1 MLTFNFKSPWQQASL
16 KHFETKWSYSL
27 KKKKKKRHMSEHHR
41 SIWWKGST
49 IIDIHPPSY
58 TKQIMFCINFFKKN
72 GVVLYPDENELFDIL
87 SYIAIKWLLITL
99 NVAYSIS
106 VPVCIHWDRFIIISP
121 SDLRTIMTFFSF
133 TWFVSK

>member
-27 KKKKKKRHMSEHHR
+27 KKKKGTCPNIIEVFDEKDQPLLIYIPHLIPNKLCSV
-41 SIWWKGST
+41 SILK
-49 IIDIHPPSY
+49 
-58 TKQIMFCINFFKKN
+58 KKN